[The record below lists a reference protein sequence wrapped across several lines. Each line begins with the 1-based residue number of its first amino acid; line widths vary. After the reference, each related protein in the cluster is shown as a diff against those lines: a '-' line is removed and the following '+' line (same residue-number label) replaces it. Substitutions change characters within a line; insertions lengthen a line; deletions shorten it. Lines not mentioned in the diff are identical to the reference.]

1 MKIKRA
7 IAMWCILIFILMLT
21 PIAFSGQDSVI
32 INYIADK
39 KPGDEVTVSGVSN
52 FNEVVIKIL
61 RPNQTVLYL
70 NIVKVLDGE
79 FNDKMKLPA
88 DAQEGIYT
96 VVVGQGSEVGIRT
109 FNVAKVPSASEVI
122 TLNDISFKYPGQEVT
137 ISGYTTLKE
146 ITIKILRP
154 NQTVLY
160 LNTLKVSGNFSDKI
174 TIPWDASE
182 GIYTVVVGQG
192 EIVVAKTFEVKKVDK
207 SLLGNLINQAK
218 SLNKDSYTS
227 ESWSILEKALNE
239 AMKVYNNSYATQE
252 EVNAAVGALQN
263 ALKLLVS
270 KPTTTGIPTQ
280 IIIVVDKSG
289 LRSKIDAAKGINK
302 SEYTEESIRA
312 LEDAIANAEKVY
324 NNPNATQADV
334 NNAFSLLDNA
344 IKGLV
349 KKSTS
354 TQQAQQEGVSGVVQ
368 KKVGDT
374 ISIKIGANYLNE
386 LFKSA
391 QVDSKGIKT
400 VKVEVS
406 GEKGINKFEIE
417 LPTENISKNK
427 LDSKICVSTSIGE
440 IELPSNFVSKGEISS
455 SAIRITISK
464 VDPLTL
470 NETVRKEIG
479 TRPVVDIKVSN
490 GAKEYKWES
499 VDTKVVV
506 RIPYLPSGEELS
518 DYEHIVIW
526 EIKDD
531 GRLEVNPS
539 GRYKGEERIVE
550 FSTAHLSKFGVGFV
564 KKSFEDIQ
572 DISWAKKEI
581 EILASKG
588 IIKGI
593 SDSKFAPMTQIT
605 RADATLLLVRTLGL
619 RADTND
625 IAMFSDVKEND
636 YYYEGIA
643 VAKKLGIVTGT
654 NGGLFNPRAAI
665 KREDAMVLI
674 DRCLQLAGVGNVSV
688 DTNKVN
694 MYSDLKDVSGYAKSS
709 VERLIS
715 LGIVKGSN
723 GKIKPKEKISRAEM
737 AVMIYR
743 LYDLIY
749 Q

>member
-1 MKIKRA
+1 MKMKRA
-7 IAMWCILIFILMLT
+7 IAIWCILIFILMLT
-21 PIAFSGQDSVI
+21 PIAFSGQNSVI
-32 INYIADK
+32 INYIPDK
-39 KPGDEVTVSGVSN
+39 KPGDEVTISGISN

-61 RPNQTVLYL
+61 RPNQTVLFL
-70 NIVKVLDGE
+70 NIVKVLNGE

-88 DAQEGIYT
+88 DAQEGVYT

-109 FNVAKVPSASEVI
+109 FNVAKTPSASEVI

-146 ITIKILRP
+146 ITIKVLMP

-174 TIPWDASE
+174 TIPWDANE

-192 EIVVAKTFEVKKVDK
+192 EIVIAKTFEVKKVNK

-227 ESWSILEKALNE
+227 ESWNVLEIALND
-239 AMKVYNNSYATQE
+239 AMKVYNNNYATQQ
-252 EVNAAVGALQN
+252 EVDAAVAALQN

-270 KPTTTGIPTQ
+270 KPPTTGIPTQ

-289 LRSKIDAAKGINK
+289 LKSKIDAAKGINK
-302 SEYTEESIRA
+302 GEYTEESIRA
-312 LEDAIANAEKVY
+312 LEDAITNAEKVY

-334 NNAFSLLDNA
+334 NNALSLLDSA

-349 KKSTS
+349 KKLTS
-354 TQQAQQEGVSGVVQ
+354 TKQAQQEGVSGIVQ
-368 KKVGDT
+368 EKVGNT
-374 ISIKIGANYLNE
+374 INIKIGANYLND

-391 QVDSKGIKT
+391 QIDSKGIKT

-406 GEKGINKFEIE
+406 GEKGVNKFEIE

-427 LDSKICVSTSIGE
+427 LDSKVCISTSIGE
-440 IELPSNFVSKGEISS
+440 IELPSNFISRGEISS
-455 SAIRITISK
+455 SATRITISK
-464 VDPLTL
+464 VDPVTL
-470 NETVRKEIG
+470 NEAIRKEIG
-479 TRPVVDIKVSN
+479 ARPVVEIKVSD

-499 VDTKVVV
+499 INTKVVV
-506 RIPYLPSGEELS
+506 RIPYSPSQQELN

-526 EIKDD
+526 EIRDD

-539 GRYKGEERIVE
+539 GRYKEKERVVE
-550 FSTAHLSKFGVGFV
+550 FSTTHLSKFGVGFV

-581 EILASKG
+581 EVLASKG

-593 SDSKFAPMTQIT
+593 SDNRFAPMTQIT
-605 RADATLLLVRTLGL
+605 RADATLLLVRALGL
-619 RADTND
+619 RADTKD
-625 IAMFSDVKEND
+625 IEMFSDVKEND

-643 VAKKLGIVTGT
+643 VAKKLGIVKGT
-654 NGGLFNPRAAI
+654 NGGLFNPRVAI

-674 DRCLQLAGVGNVSV
+674 DRCLQLAGVRNVSV

-715 LGIVKGSN
+715 LGIVNGSN
-723 GKIKPKEKISRAEM
+723 GKIKPKDKISRAEM
-737 AVMIYR
+737 AVLIYR
-743 LYDLIY
+743 VYNSIN
-749 Q
+749 